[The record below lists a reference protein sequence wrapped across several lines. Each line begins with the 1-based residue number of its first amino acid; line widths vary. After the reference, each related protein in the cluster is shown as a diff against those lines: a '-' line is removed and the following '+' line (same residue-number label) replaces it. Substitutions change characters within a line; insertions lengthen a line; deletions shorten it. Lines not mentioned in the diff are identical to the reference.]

1 MNTAQGLVNNT
12 IRFSAVDGPG
22 NRFVVFTQGC
32 NFNCITCHNPYTITE
47 CTSCGVCVGSC
58 PEDALSIE
66 AGPLV
71 IVDRTTCTKC
81 DICIDVCPEDSTPL
95 ARFVEV
101 AALVAEIR
109 AVAPFISGVTV
120 SGGEATQQPAFVLA
134 LFRAIKGDPSLSHLT
149 TLVDSNGSAALD
161 VWDGLMDVMD
171 GAMIDL
177 KALDPDVHVSLT
189 ARGNTEVLRSIEHL
203 AHHDKLAEVRL
214 LIVPGYN
221 DGVDAARETA
231 SWLRNIDPEMRIKI
245 IGYRAH
251 GVRLEASHIPDA
263 DPSGLADISNIFAD
277 RGFEHLTVV

>member
-1 MNTAQGLVNNT
+1 MNTAQGLVTST

-58 PEDALSIE
+58 PEDALSIV

-120 SGGEATQQPAFVLA
+120 SGGEATQQPAFIGA
-134 LFRAIKGDPSLSHLT
+134 LFEAIKGDPSLNHLT
-149 TLVDSNGSAALD
+149 TLVDSNGSAPLH
-161 VWDGLMDVMD
+161 VWDGLMNVMD

-177 KALDPDVHVSLT
+177 KALNPDVHVRLT

-203 AHHDKLAEVRL
+203 AHHNKLAEVRL

-231 SWLRNIDPEMRIKI
+231 TWLRGVDQDMTIKI
-245 IGYRAH
+245 IGYRPH
-251 GVRLEASHIPDA
+251 GVRLEASHIPGI
-263 DPSGLADISNIFAD
+263 DPSMLSDISDVFTEH
-277 RGFEHLTVV
+277 GFRHLSVV

>member
-22 NRFVVFTQGC
+22 NRFVVFAQGC

-71 IVDRTTCTKC
+71 IVDRATCTSC

-101 AALVAEIR
+101 GALVAEIR
-109 AVAPFISGVTV
+109 DVGPFISGVTV

-134 LFRAIKGDPSLSHLT
+134 LFRAIKSDPGLAHLS
-149 TLVDSNGSAALD
+149 TLVDSNGSAPLP
-161 VWDGLMDVMD
+161 VWESLLGVMD

-177 KALDPDVHVSLT
+177 KALDEDTHVRLT
-189 ARGNTEVLRSIEHL
+189 ARGNTDVLASIKYL
-203 AHHDKLAEVRL
+203 ARHDRLHEVRL

-221 DGVDAARETA
+221 DDRKTSERTAA
-231 SWLRNIDPEMRIKI
+231 WLRNINPGMRIKI

-263 DPSGLADISNIFAD
+263 DPSGLADVSDVFAD
-277 RGFEHLTVV
+277 HGFEHLTVV